1 MGEPSDAT
9 GAEHEELITL
19 ANQIMPF
26 GKYAGEL
33 LLDLPEPYLVWFKGE
48 GWPRGKLGERMA
60 AMFEVKLNGL
70 ESLLRPLVR
79 EELNEKPHETVRDKR
94 GTP

>member
-1 MGEPSDAT
+1 MSGLSDSVKHDEENS
-9 GAEHEELITL
+9 AEHEELIAL

-26 GKYAGEL
+26 GRYAGEL

-48 GWPRGKLGERMA
+48 GWPRGKLGDRMA

-79 EELNEKPHETVRDKR
+79 EEAQDGR